1 MENKL
6 TDNSTAV
13 VEKVSKKQIK
23 QTQAEIKLSEDDAV
37 SNLVKVAFE
46 MTDEEL
52 DKAIAFLDKKIELLK
67 KLK

>member
-13 VEKVSKKQIK
+13 VERVSKKQIK